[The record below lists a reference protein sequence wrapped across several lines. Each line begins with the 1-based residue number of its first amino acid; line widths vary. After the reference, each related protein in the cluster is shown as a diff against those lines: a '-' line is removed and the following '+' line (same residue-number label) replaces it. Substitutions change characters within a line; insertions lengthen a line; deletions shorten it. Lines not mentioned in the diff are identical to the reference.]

1 MNSLRELLIEY
12 IIAWTYKDFK
22 GIPPKLAWHHI
33 ELETSIP
40 LVHNARFKM
49 NPNYVVV
56 VKQNINKLLKTK
68 FIQHVEEAT
77 WLIVVIPK
85 KNGKLKI
92 YVDFRKLNV
101 IIKKDPYPVPF
112 IYEVMN
118 KVVVHDV
125 YSFLN
130 GYSKYQ
136 KTNTRQPL

>member
-1 MNSLRELLIEY
+1 MH
-12 IIAWTYKDFK
+12 K
-22 GIPPKLAWHHI
+22 
-33 ELETSIP
+33 
-40 LVHNARFKM
+40 ARFKM

-56 VKQNINKLLKTK
+56 VQQNINKLLKTK

-85 KNGKLKI
+85 KNGKFKI

-101 IIKKDPYPVPF
+101 IIKIDPYPFPF
-112 IYEVMN
+112 IDEVMN